1 MSDTGQAAKDRQIE
15 VQAELI
21 KALWADRAQTARTIA
36 GMNARLDG
44 MQKRLDGM
52 DKKIN
57 GPTPREAA
65 EAVFKG

>member
-1 MSDTGQAAKDRQIE
+1 MSDTGQSAKDRQIE

-21 KALWADRAQTARTIA
+21 KALWADRAHTARTIA

-65 EAVFKG
+65 EAAFKG

>member
-21 KALWADRAQTARTIA
+21 KALWADRAHTARTIA
-36 GMNARLDG
+36 GMNA
-44 MQKRLDGM
+44 RLDGM

-65 EAVFKG
+65 EAAFKG